1 MRARAPLPL
10 SLPSMLLW
18 LALAVAVSSPAP
30 ALADDEIDV
39 RIANV
44 DDSSFPRMDVVF
56 TADVDGVPL
65 AGLATGEVSAA
76 VSGQPASVLAISPA
90 TDVSI
95 PLAMVVAF
103 DLSGSMVGEPLARSR
118 EAATS
123 LIGGLAPT
131 DEIAIV
137 TFADEV
143 LVQQP
148 LTTDKAAALA
158 TLAGFEAVGNTT
170 LHDATARAAGIAG
183 ESGHFRRV
191 VVLLSDGEDFGALS
205 ALSREQSLLAA
216 EEARVPFY
224 VIGLGTEIDRAFLE
238 EVAARTGGRF
248 YEAPQ
253 PADLPAI
260 SESLEA
266 LLRSQYVAT
275 IEAPAAS
282 GGGGAPEVA
291 LRIDRPEGNGTA
303 TATYRSQRPAQEPT
317 AVPVSPTAAVATEAP
332 SPTPAATATAVPAAS
347 TESDSEGGGSLLPL
361 FALAAIVAL
370 GGALGA
376 VLFARR
382 RRSAVPAP
390 PPDDSEPT
398 GTNIPLPGPIAYRN
412 GSAAVPRPRY
422 LEVTGP
428 DGSFVAVL
436 GHLPAT
442 IGTGEECT
450 VTLEPLPGVASEHLR
465 VWWRDG
471 KHMLHHVGKGA
482 ATVVN
487 GEPVEWA
494 SLRPGD
500 TIGIGPYTLA
510 YHESDPA
517 ITSSAASQP

>member
-10 SLPSMLLW
+10 SLLSMLIW
-18 LALAVAVSSPAP
+18 LALAVAVLSPAP

-56 TADVDGVPL
+56 TADVGGVPIADL
-65 AGLATGEVSAA
+65 AAGEVTAA
-76 VSGQPASVLAISPA
+76 VSGQPASVLAINPA
-90 TDVSI
+90 TDASI

-170 LHDATARAAGIAG
+170 LHDATARAADVAG
-183 ESGHFRRV
+183 ETGLFRRV

-224 VIGLGTEIDRAFLE
+224 VIGLGTEIDRVFLE

-248 YEAPQ
+248 FEAPQ

-282 GGGGAPEVA
+282 GAGTPEVA

-317 AVPVSPTAAVATEAP
+317 AVPASPTAAVATEAP

-361 FALAAIVAL
+361 IAVAAVVVL
-370 GGALGA
+370 GGAVGA

-398 GTNIPLPGPIAYRN
+398 GTNIPLPGPMAYRN

-442 IGTGEECT
+442 IGTSEECT

-510 YHESDPA
+510 YHENDPA
-517 ITSSAASQP
+517 MPAAASQP

>member
-1 MRARAPLPL
+1 MRPRAPLPF
-10 SLPSMLLW
+10 SLLSMLLW
-18 LALAVAVSSPAP
+18 LALAVAVLSPAPAP

-44 DDSSFPRMDVVF
+44 DDTSFPRMDVVF

-65 AGLATGEVSAA
+65 AGLAPGEVSAA
-76 VSGQPASVLAISPA
+76 VSGQPASVVAINPA
-90 TDVSI
+90 TDASL
-95 PLAMVVAF
+95 PLAMLVAF

-123 LIGGLAPT
+123 LIGGLAPS

-183 ESGHFRRV
+183 ESSHFRRV

-205 ALSREQSLLAA
+205 TLSREQSLLAA

-238 EVAARTGGRF
+238 ELSARTGGRF
-248 YEAPQ
+248 FEAPQ

-282 GGGGAPEVA
+282 GEGAPEVA

-317 AVPVSPTAAVATEAP
+317 AAPASPTAAVATEAP

-347 TESDSEGGGSLLPL
+347 TDSDSEGGGSLLPL
-361 FALAAIVAL
+361 IAVAAVVVL
-370 GGALGA
+370 GGAVGA

-382 RRSAVPAP
+382 RHSAVPAP

-412 GSAAVPRPRY
+412 GVATSRSRY
-422 LEVTGP
+422 LEVSGP
-428 DGSFVAVL
+428 AATFVVEL

-442 IGTGEECT
+442 IGTGEGCT

-482 ATVVN
+482 ATIVN

-500 TIGIGPYTLA
+500 MIGIGPYTLA

-517 ITSSAASQP
+517 ITSSASQP